1 LTTFRI
7 APDSA
12 TRYRTVAFYS
22 GEEAMHRLF
31 PRATRLGG
39 FALTIA
45 LVFAATLNTPA
56 NAQGPGTP
64 PSGDDPLPTPG
75 AKPPPFDEAMEEA
88 LLQRDIA
95 FISRRTA
102 GDNALSNQQAGA
114 MRAAAAHAA
123 ADLRKNGAPAPG
135 PATFTTSWTALGP
148 NPIVQQTRG
157 SGGFTAMSGR
167 IGALA
172 IRPSNGQ
179 FILGAAQGGIWLYTP
194 PTGTAVIGTWTPKTD
209 NLPSL
214 SIGALAI
221 APTNDAIIYAG
232 TGEGALSGDSY
243 FGNGILKST
252 DGGQNWSHVS
262 GDFFEAVSVSR
273 LLVDPANA
281 NHLYASILRGRGGA
295 RRTTP
300 AVHSR
305 FGIWESTDGAVTWT
319 LLKEAKSESNG
330 ATDVELDPRN
340 AQNLYA
346 SFWGDAIYKSTDG
359 GATWSPI
366 MNGLPVANYAAH
378 QTRFSIGISHA
389 AGTTATLYAGFDWE
403 DAAGD
408 HPSRVFKSTNEGATW
423 SMLPGGADPDKV
435 EDYCGGQCFYDNVI
449 EVDPNNANIVYAAG
463 QFDYDIGSGGIFRS
477 DDGGQTWK
485 NLGWDQHPD
494 FHAFAFDTTNTA
506 HILSGSDGGVWFS
519 PNRGGRPNSTDP
531 LDAVDW
537 ENLNGAVLPNTAVI
551 GRSGLE
557 IAQFTSIAT
566 VPQVAV
572 GTASARFWG
581 GTQDNGTLRKSVNSK
596 TWFDVASGDGGQ
608 VLVDPT
614 VDSCGTLSPSC
625 YVYGT
630 YFGVTPY
637 RYTDGGGFFTNQF
650 IRSGINLQDRSDF
663 YIPFVMN
670 KANTNQLFLG
680 TYRLYRTDN
689 ARAGSAGDVTW
700 KIVSPD
706 LTSGCTGTA
715 PNGAR
720 NCTISAIGVGGG
732 QAVYTGS
739 LDGLV
744 YISTDAQVNSTP
756 SWTRLDNGKLPGRPV
771 TQFAVD
777 PSNYRIAYAAY
788 AGFNAASPSRP
799 GHVFKT
805 TDGGE
810 SWTNISG
817 NLPDSPVNSVIL
829 DPSYANTLYVGTDVG
844 PFATFDGGVTW
855 SALGTAFPIVAIW
868 QLDLDPSHRLLAAGT
883 HGRGAFSIQESRTIP
898 ALVLSKVDA
907 GNPVGPSSNVTYTL
921 TVKNI
926 GNANATGVTI
936 TDPVPAN
943 TTFVSADSGGTN
955 ANGTVTWSNLT
966 VPAGGSTS
974 VHFTVSIANAIKNKV
989 KSIVNDGVKVT
1000 SAQGPSTSGSP
1011 FITPIA
1017 PPYAVALAPATQ
1029 TDGGKVGTSVPYTV
1043 TVSNRGFNADSYTLS
1058 ATSPWAASF
1067 FDSTCTT
1074 AQTTTPTIA
1083 AGGTSNVC
1091 VKVAIPAGAANGATN
1106 AATVTATSVG
1116 SPSVSASAAINTI
1129 AVAADVNT
1137 LLVDNDDNAPNV
1149 QPIYVTA
1156 LTSASVKFSVWDLK
1170 ADANLPLNYMKAF
1183 RTIVWFTGN
1192 SYPGPILPY
1201 EAKLKAYLDNG
1212 GRLFINGQDLLDQAA
1227 GTTAFVHDYLHVT
1240 WDGSE
1245 TQNDKRTTE
1254 VHGVATSPVTGTA
1267 QPPAIGAVTLNHAV
1281 LGGAAFE
1288 DRITPN
1294 GGALAAFTDD
1304 SGAADALS
1312 FSGTYKVVFLAFPF
1326 EEYGVAADQS
1336 DLLKRVISFF
1346 GP

>member
-1 LTTFRI
+1 
-7 APDSA
+7 
-12 TRYRTVAFYS
+12 
-22 GEEAMHRLF
+22 MHRLF
-31 PRATRLGG
+31 PRATRFGG
-39 FALTIA
+39 IALTFA
-45 LVFAATLNTPA
+45 LVFAATITMPA
-56 NAQGPGTP
+56 SAQGPGTP
-64 PSGDDPLPTPG
+64 PSGDDPIFLPG
-75 AKPPPFDEAMEEA
+75 AKPPPFDEVMEEI
-88 LLQRDIA
+88 LQERDIA

-114 MRAAAAHAA
+114 MRAAAAHTA
-123 ADLRKNGAPAPG
+123 ADLRKNGTPVPG
-135 PATFTTSWTALGP
+135 PATFTTNWSALGP

-179 FILGAAQGGIWLYTP
+179 YILGAAQGGIWLYNP
-194 PTGTAVIGTWTPKTD
+194 ATGQWSPKTD
-209 NLPSL
+209 HLASL

-221 APTNDAIIYAG
+221 APSNDAIVYAG

-252 DGGQNWSHVS
+252 NGGADWVHVS

-273 LLVDPANA
+273 LLVDPANP

-305 FGIWESTDGAVTWT
+305 YGIWESTDGAVSWT
-319 LLKEAKSESNG
+319 LLKEAKDESNG
-330 ATDVELDPRN
+330 ATDLELDP
-340 AQNLYA
+340 QNTQTLYA
-346 SFWGDAIYKSTDG
+346 SFWGDAIYKSTNG
-359 GATWSPI
+359 GATWSPV
-366 MNGLPVANYAAH
+366 MNGLPIADYATH
-378 QTRFSIGISHA
+378 QTRFSIAISHA
-389 AGTTATLYAGFDWE
+389 AGAAATLYAGFDWE

-408 HPSRVFKSTNEGATW
+408 HPSRVFKSTNGAASW
-423 SMLPGGADPDKV
+423 VMLPAGTTPDKV

-449 EVDPNNANIVYAAG
+449 ETDPTNANVVYAAG
-463 QFDYDIGSGGIFRS
+463 QFDYGIGSGGIFRS
-477 DDGGQTWK
+477 DDGGATWK

-494 FHAFAFDTTNTA
+494 FHALAFNTNPAPNSTDK
-506 HILSGSDGGVWFS
+506 IIIGSDGGVWDS
-519 PNRGGRPNSTDP
+519 ANRGGRRGASDP
-531 LDAVDW
+531 LQAVDW
-537 ENLNGAVLPNTAVI
+537 RNLNGTVNPATAGTIARSDLQI
-551 GRSGLE
+551 G
-557 IAQFTSIAT
+557 QFTSIAT
-566 VPQVAV
+566 VPQNPLA
-572 GTASARFWG
+572 GLRFWG
-581 GTQDNGTLRKSVNSK
+581 GTQDNGTLRKSGGSQS
-596 TWFDVASGDGGQ
+596 WFDVASGDGGQ

-614 VDSCGTLSPSC
+614 VDSCGALGPAC

-630 YFGVTPY
+630 YFGITPY
-637 RYTDGGGFFTNQF
+637 RYTDGGNFFTNQY
-650 IRSGINLQDRSDF
+650 IRTGINLQDRSDF

-700 KIVSPD
+700 KIISPD
-706 LTSGCTGTA
+706 LTSGCTGIA

-720 NCTISAIGVGGG
+720 TCAISAIGVGGG

-744 YISTDAQVNSTP
+744 YISTDAQVNDNPT
-756 SWTRLDNGKLPGRPV
+756 WTRLDNGKLPKRPV

-799 GHVFKT
+799 GHVYKT
-805 TDGGE
+805 TDGGQT
-810 SWTNISG
+810 WTNISG

-829 DPSYANTLYVGTDVG
+829 DPSYANNLYVGTDVG
-844 PFATFDGGVTW
+844 PFKTVDGGLNWTP
-855 SALGTAFPIVAIW
+855 LGTPSSFPIVAIW
-868 QLDLDPSHRLLAAGT
+868 QLDLDPSHRLMAAGT
-883 HGRGAFSIQESRTIP
+883 HGRGAFSIRDSATVP

-907 GNPVGPSSNVTYTL
+907 GTPVGPSSNVTYTL

-926 GNANATGVTI
+926 GNATATGVTI

-943 TTFVSADSGGTN
+943 TTFVSADNGGTESGGV
-955 ANGTVTWSNLT
+955 VTWSGLSIA
-966 VPAGGSTS
+966 AGSSIS

-1000 SAQGPSTSGSP
+1000 SAQGPYTTGSP

-1017 PPYAVALAPATQ
+1017 PPYAVTIAPATQ

-1043 TVSNRGFNADSYTLS
+1043 TVSNRGFNADSYTMS
-1058 ATSPWAASF
+1058 AASAWAVTF

-1074 AQTTTPTIA
+1074 PLTTTPVVA
-1083 AGGTSNVC
+1083 AGGTTDVC
-1091 VKVAIPAGAANGATN
+1091 VKVAIPTAAANGATN
-1106 AATVTATSVG
+1106 SATVTATSVA
-1116 SPSVSASAAINTI
+1116 SPSVSASATIITI

-1137 LLVDNDDNAPNV
+1137 LLVDNDGNGPNV
-1149 QPIYVTA
+1149 QSYYTA
-1156 LTSASVKFSVWDLK
+1156 ALNSNNVKFSVWDLST
-1170 ADANLPLNYMKAF
+1170 DPNIPQNYMKAF
-1183 RTIVWFTGN
+1183 ATIVWFTGN

-1227 GTTAFVHDYLHVT
+1227 GTTPFVHDYLHVT
-1240 WDGSE
+1240 WDGTE
-1245 TQNDKRTTE
+1245 TQNDKATTQ
-1254 VHGVATSPVTGTA
+1254 VHGVATSPITGT
-1267 QPPAIGAVTLNHAV
+1267 PPPIGAVTLNHAV
-1281 LGGAAFE
+1281 LGGAPFE

-1294 GGALAAFTDD
+1294 GGAMMAFTDD

-1326 EEYGVAADQS
+1326 EEYGAAADQS

>member
-1 LTTFRI
+1 
-7 APDSA
+7 
-12 TRYRTVAFYS
+12 
-22 GEEAMHRLF
+22 
-31 PRATRLGG
+31 
-39 FALTIA
+39 
-45 LVFAATLNTPA
+45 
-56 NAQGPGTP
+56 
-64 PSGDDPLPTPG
+64 
-75 AKPPPFDEAMEEA
+75 MEEI
-88 LLQRDIA
+88 LQERDIA

-114 MRAAAAHAA
+114 MRAAAAHVAS
-123 ADLRKNGAPAPG
+123 DLRKNGAPAAG
-135 PATFTTSWTALGP
+135 PATFTTNWTALGP
-148 NPIVQQTRG
+148 NPIVQGVRSPSPVQRWA
-157 SGGFTAMSGR
+157 AMSGR

-179 FILGAAQGGIWLYTP
+179 FILGAAQGGIWLYSAA
-194 PTGTAVIGTWTPKTD
+194 TGQWTPKTD

-221 APTNDAIIYAG
+221 APTDDRIIYAG

-252 DGGQNWSHVS
+252 DGGTNWGHVS
-262 GDFFEAVSVSR
+262 GDFFEAVSISR
-273 LLVDPANA
+273 LVVDPTNS
-281 NHLYASILRGRGGA
+281 NHLYASVLRGRGGA

-305 FGIWESTDGAVTWT
+305 FGIWESTDGAVSWT
-319 LLKEAKSESNG
+319 LLKEAKSEFNG
-330 ATDVELDPRN
+330 ATDLELDP
-340 AQNLYA
+340 QNTQTLYA
-346 SFWGDAIYKSTDG
+346 SFWGDAIYKSTNG
-359 GATWSPI
+359 GASWSTA
-366 MNGLPVANYAAH
+366 MNGLPVADYAGA
-378 QTRFSIGISHA
+378 QTRFSIAISHP
-389 AGTTATLYAGFDWE
+389 AGVAATLYAGFDWA

-408 HPSRVFKSTNEGATW
+408 HPSRVFKSTDGAANW
-423 SMLPGGADPDKV
+423 SILPAGTTPDKV

-449 EVDPNNANIVYAAG
+449 EVDPTNPNIVFAAG
-463 QFDYDIGSGGIFRS
+463 QFDYGIGSGGIFRS

-494 FHAFAFDTTNTA
+494 FHAFAFDPTNTA

-519 PNRGGRPNSTDP
+519 PNRGGRPNATDP
-531 LDAVDW
+531 LSAVDW
-537 ENLNGAVLPNTAVI
+537 QNLNGTVDPLSPTVL
-551 GRSGLE
+551 GRSSLQIG
-557 IAQFTSIAT
+557 QFTSVAT

-572 GTASARFWG
+572 GAASARFWG
-581 GTQDNGTLRKSVNSK
+581 GTQDNGTLRKSVNSA

-614 VDSCGTLSPSC
+614 VDSCALGPSC

-637 RYTDGGGFFTNQF
+637 RYTDGGGFFTNQY
-650 IRSGINLQDRSDF
+650 IRSGINLLDRSDF

-700 KIVSPD
+700 KIISPD
-706 LTSGCTGTA
+706 LTSGCAGTA

-744 YISTDAQVNSTP
+744 YISTDAQVNSNP

-777 PSNYRIAYAAY
+777 PSNYRIAYASY

-805 TDGGE
+805 TDGGQ

-844 PFATFDGGVTW
+844 PFATFDGGVHW
-855 SALGTAFPIVAIW
+855 SALGTAFPIVSIW
-868 QLDLDPSHRLLAAGT
+868 QLDLDPSHRLMAAGT
-883 HGRGAFSIQESRTIP
+883 HGRGAFSIQDSATVP

-926 GNANATGVTI
+926 GNAAATNVTI

-943 TTFVSADSGGTN
+943 TTFVSADSGGTLSG
-955 ANGTVTWSNLT
+955 GTVTWSNKT
-966 VPAGGSTS
+966 IAAGGSLS
-974 VHFTVSIANAIKNKV
+974 VHFTVSIADAIKNKV

-1000 SAQGPSTSGSP
+1000 SAQGPFTTGSP

-1017 PPYAVALAPATQ
+1017 PPYAVTIAPATQ
-1029 TDGGKVGTSVPYTV
+1029 TDGGKVGTSVPYHV

-1058 ATSPWAASF
+1058 ATNAWTTTF

-1074 AQTTTPTIA
+1074 ATTTTGSVS
-1083 AGGTSNVC
+1083 AGGSVDIC
-1091 VKVAIPAGAANGATN
+1091 VKVAVPTGAANGASN
-1106 AATVTATSVG
+1106 SGTVTATSVG
-1116 SPSVSASAAINTI
+1116 SPGVSASATIVTI

-1137 LLVDNDDNAPNV
+1137 LLVDNDGNGPNV
-1149 QPIYVTA
+1149 QSYYTA
-1156 LTSASVKFSVWDLK
+1156 ALNTNGVKFSVWDLST
-1170 ADANLPLNYMKAF
+1170 DANLPQNYMKAF
-1183 RTIVWFTGN
+1183 KTIVWFTGN

-1245 TQNDKRTTE
+1245 GQNDKATTQ

-1267 QPPAIGAVTLNHAV
+1267 QPPTIGAVTLNHAV

-1294 GGALAAFTDD
+1294 GGALVAFTDD

-1312 FSGTYKVVFLAFPF
+1312 YSGTYKVVFLAFPF
-1326 EEYGVAADQS
+1326 EAYGAAAEQS

>member
-1 LTTFRI
+1 M
-7 APDSA
+7 P
-12 TRYRTVAFYS
+12 
-22 GEEAMHRLF
+22 RLF
-31 PRATRLGG
+31 PRATRFGG

-56 NAQGPGTP
+56 SAQGPGTP

-114 MRAAAAHAA
+114 MRAAAAHVA
-123 ADLRKNGAPAPG
+123 ADLRKNGAPASG
-135 PATFTTSWTALGP
+135 PVTFTTNWTALGP

-221 APTNDAIIYAG
+221 APSNDAIIYAG

-252 DGGQNWSHVS
+252 DGGLNWTHVS

-340 AQNLYA
+340 TQTLYA
-346 SFWGDAIYKSTDG
+346 SFWGDAIYKSTDS

-366 MNGLPVANYAAH
+366 MNGLPVADYATH
-378 QTRFSIGISHA
+378 QTRFSIAISHA
-389 AGTTATLYAGFDWE
+389 ASTTATLFAGFDWE

-423 SMLPGGADPDKV
+423 SMLPGGAVPDKV

-551 GRSGLE
+551 GRSNLE

-572 GTASARFWG
+572 GAASARFWG

-625 YVYGT
+625 YVFGT

-706 LTSGCTGTA
+706 LTSGCAGTA

-805 TDGGE
+805 TDGGQ

-855 SALGTAFPIVAIW
+855 SALGTSFPIVSIW

-907 GNPVGPSSNVTYTL
+907 GTPVGPSSNVTYTL

-926 GNANATGVTI
+926 GNADATGVTI

-943 TTFVSADSGGTN
+943 TTFVSADNGGT
-955 ANGTVTWSNLT
+955 ASGGTVTWSNQT
-966 VPAGGSTS
+966 IAAGGSLS
-974 VHFTVSIANAIKNKV
+974 VHFTVSIADAIKNKV

-1000 SAQGPSTSGSP
+1000 SAQGPATSGSP

-1017 PPYAVALAPATQ
+1017 PPYAVTIAPTTQ

-1058 ATSPWAASF
+1058 ATTAGWPVSF
-1067 FDSTCTT
+1067 FDATCTT
-1074 AQTTTPTIA
+1074 PQTTTPSEP
-1083 AGGTSNVC
+1083 AGGTTNVC
-1091 VKVAIPAGAANGATN
+1091 VKVAVPASAANGATN
-1106 AATVTATSVG
+1106 AARVTATSVA
-1116 SPSVSASAAINTI
+1116 SPTVSASATINTI

-1137 LLVDNDDNAPNV
+1137 LLVDNDGNGPNV
-1149 QPIYVTA
+1149 QPFYAAA
-1156 LTSASVKFSVWDLK
+1156 LNGNAVKFSVWDLS
-1170 ADANLPLNYMKAF
+1170 ADPNIPQNYMKAF
-1183 RTIVWFTGN
+1183 KTIVWFTGN

-1245 TQNDKRTTE
+1245 TQNDKATTQ
-1254 VHGVATSPVTGTA
+1254 VHGVTTSPVTGTA
-1267 QPPAIGAVTLNHAV
+1267 QPPTIGAVALNHAV
-1281 LGGAAFE
+1281 FGGAAFE

-1294 GGALAAFTDD
+1294 GGALVAFTDD

-1326 EEYGVAADQS
+1326 EAYGLAADQS

>member
-1 LTTFRI
+1 
-7 APDSA
+7 
-12 TRYRTVAFYS
+12 
-22 GEEAMHRLF
+22 MHRLF

-45 LVFAATLNTPA
+45 IVFAATVTVPA
-56 NAQGPGTP
+56 SAQGPGTP
-64 PSGDDPLPTPG
+64 PSGDDPILLPG
-75 AKPPPFDEAMEEA
+75 AQPPPFDEAMEEV
-88 LLQRDIA
+88 LQERDIA

-114 MRAAAAHAA
+114 MRAAAARTA
-123 ADLRKNGAPAPG
+123 ADLRKNGAPAAG
-135 PATFTTSWTALGP
+135 PATFTTSWAALGP

-179 FILGAAQGGIWLYTP
+179 FILGAAQGGIWLYNAA
-194 PTGTAVIGTWTPKTD
+194 TGQWTPKTD

-221 APTNDAIIYAG
+221 APSNDAIIYAG

-243 FGNGILKST
+243 FGNGMLKST
-252 DGGQNWSHVS
+252 DGGLNWTHVS

-273 LLVDPANA
+273 LLVDPANP

-305 FGIWESTDGAVTWT
+305 FGIWESTDGAVSWT
-319 LLKEAKSESNG
+319 LLKEAKDESSG
-330 ATDVELDPRN
+330 ATDVEIDPLDT
-340 AQNLYA
+340 QTLYA
-346 SFWGDAIYKSTDG
+346 SFWGDAIYKSTNG
-359 GATWSPI
+359 GATWSPV
-366 MNGLPVANYAAH
+366 MNGLPIADYAAH
-378 QTRFSIGISHA
+378 QTRFSIAISHPAGA
-389 AGTTATLYAGFDWE
+389 AATLYAGFDWE
-403 DAAGD
+403 DATGD
-408 HPSRVFKSTNEGATW
+408 HPSRVFKSTDGAASW
-423 SMLPGGADPDKV
+423 VMLPGGADPEKV

-449 EVDPNNANIVYAAG
+449 EVDPTNPNIVFAAG

-477 DDGGQTWK
+477 DDGGQTWR

-494 FHAFAFDTTNTA
+494 FHAFAFDPTNTA

-519 PNRGGRPNSTDP
+519 PNRGGRPLATDP
-531 LDAVDW
+531 LSAVDW
-537 ENLNGAVLPNTAVI
+537 QNLNGTVAPNSAVLA
-551 GRSGLE
+551 RSGLE

-566 VPQVAV
+566 VPQVPV
-572 GTASARFWG
+572 GAATARFWG

-614 VDSCGTLSPSC
+614 VDSCLLGPSC

-630 YFGVTPY
+630 YFGITPY
-637 RYTDGGGFFTNQF
+637 RYTDGGNFFTNQY

-689 ARAGSAGDVTW
+689 ARAGSAGDVRW
-700 KIVSPD
+700 NIISPD

-744 YISTDAQVNSTP
+744 YISTDAQVNNNP

-805 TDGGE
+805 TDGGQ

-844 PFATFDGGVTW
+844 PFATFDGGVHW
-855 SALGTAFPIVAIW
+855 SALGTAFPIVSIW

-883 HGRGAFSIQESRTIP
+883 HGRGAFSIQDSGTVP

-907 GNPVGPSSNVTYTL
+907 GTPVGPSSNVTYTL

-943 TTFVSADSGGTN
+943 TTFVSADNGGTN
-955 ANGTVTWSNLT
+955 SNGTVTWSNLT

-989 KSIVNDGVKVT
+989 KSIVNDGVMVT
-1000 SAQGPSTSGSP
+1000 SAQGPFTTGSP

-1017 PPYAVALAPATQ
+1017 PPYAVTIAPTTQ
-1029 TDGGKVGTSVPYTV
+1029 TDGGKVGTSVAYHLI
-1043 TVSNRGFNADSYTLS
+1043 VSNRGFNADSYTMS
-1058 ATSPWAASF
+1058 ATSTWATSF

-1074 AQTTTPTIA
+1074 PMTTTPSVP
-1083 AGGTSNVC
+1083 AGGTTDVC
-1091 VKVAIPAGAANGATN
+1091 AKVAIPASATNGATN

-1116 SPSVSASAAINTI
+1116 SPGVSASATINTI

-1137 LLVDNDDNAPNV
+1137 LLVDNDGNGPDVQSYYTAALNSNA
-1149 QPIYVTA
+1149 
-1156 LTSASVKFSVWDLK
+1156 VKFSVWDLS
-1170 ADANLPLNYMKAF
+1170 ADANIPLNYMKAF

-1227 GTTAFVHDYLHVT
+1227 GTTVFVRDYLHVT

-1245 TQNDKRTTE
+1245 TQNDKATAQ

-1267 QPPAIGAVTLNHAV
+1267 QPPTIGAVTLNHAV

-1294 GGALAAFTDD
+1294 GGALVALTDD
-1304 SGAADALS
+1304 SAAADALS
-1312 FSGTYKVVFLAFPF
+1312 YSGTYKVVFLAFPF
-1326 EEYGVAADQS
+1326 EEYGAAADQS